1 MRAVIQRVSQAIVR
15 HNSEEVSRIK
25 AGFLVLVAIKV
36 GDSESQVKKMAEKIA
51 NLRILEDEEGKMN
64 LSLIDKKQSVLLV
77 SQFTL
82 YGDCQKG
89 NRPSFIQSA
98 RPEEALPLF
107 KLLQSELQKFVGEVQ
122 LGVFGEYMQI
132 DLTND
137 GPTTIVLDI

>member
-1 MRAVIQRVSQAIVR
+1 MRAVIQRVSQAVV
-15 HNSEEVSRIK
+15 HYNNEEVSKIG

-36 GDSESQVKKMAEKIA
+36 GDAEAQVKKMAEKIA
-51 NLRILEDEEGKMN
+51 HLRILEDETGKMN

-82 YGDCQKG
+82 YGDCERG
-89 NRPSFIQSA
+89 NRPSFIHSA

-107 KLLQSELQKFVGEVQ
+107 KLLQSELQKFIKELPV
-122 LGVFGEYMQI
+122 GVFGEYMQI
-132 DLTND
+132 SLTNE

>member
-1 MRAVIQRVSQAIVR
+1 MRAVIQRVSQAVVR
-15 HNSEEVSRIK
+15 HNGEEVGQIG

-36 GDSESQVKKMAEKIA
+36 GDTEIKVKKMAEKIA
-51 NLRILEDEEGKMN
+51 QLRILEDKDGKMN
-64 LSLIDKKQSVLLV
+64 LSLIDKKQSILLV

-98 RPEEALPLF
+98 RSEKALPLF
-107 KLLQSELQKFVGEVQ
+107 KLLQSELQKFVIDVK
-122 LGVFGEYMQI
+122 LGVFGEHMQI

>member
-15 HNSEEVSRIK
+15 HNGEEVSRIK

-89 NRPSFIQSA
+89 NRPSFIHST
-98 RPEEALPLF
+98 RSEEALPLF